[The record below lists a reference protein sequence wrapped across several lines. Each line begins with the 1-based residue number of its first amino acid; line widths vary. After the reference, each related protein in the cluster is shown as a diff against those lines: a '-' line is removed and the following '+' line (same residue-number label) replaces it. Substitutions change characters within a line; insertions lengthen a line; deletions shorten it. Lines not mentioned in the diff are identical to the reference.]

1 MSSRSVLGFVTL
13 AALAGAGSVAAAT
26 GPAVSL
32 SGGQIRW
39 FLSGR
44 LHTGDTVRC
53 VVRSQA
59 IRVKI
64 PAPSPAGMSGADF
77 AWKRGGASVQIARR
91 TNGAT
96 EIACGTVLASPIHR
110 ANMPYVIGQNGLGLI
125 RGPNR
130 LDRLERLF
138 GAASTLHSGAALCSA
153 AWTSIGLRATFVGTR
168 CRSSSILRSATVRGA
183 KWSSL
188 NGVRIGE
195 TAAEMRWQFPGTKRM
210 SSAHGHTVWL
220 LSTAIASSS
229 QLFAVTGPSGAVTSL
244 TNVIR

>member
-1 MSSRSVLGFVTL
+1 MAL
-13 AALAGAGSVAAAT
+13 AALATAGGVAAAT
-26 GPAVSL
+26 RPAVSL

-39 FLSGR
+39 FLPGA
-44 LHTGDTVRC
+44 LQTGDTVRC
-53 VVRSQA
+53 VVRGDE

-64 PAPSPAGMSGADF
+64 PPPSAGISGADF
-77 AWKRGGASVQIARR
+77 AWKRGGTSVQIARQ

-96 EIACGTVLASPIHR
+96 EIACGTMFASPIHR
-110 ANMPYVIGQNGLGLI
+110 ANMPYVIEQNGLGLI

-138 GAASTLHSGAALCSA
+138 GAASMIRPGAALCTA
-153 AWTSIGLRATFVGTR
+153 AWSSIGLRATFAGAR
-168 CRSSSILRSATVRGA
+168 CTGGSTLRSATVRGA

-195 TAAEMRWQFPGTKRM
+195 TAAEMRWQFPGTKRI
-210 SSAHGHTVWL
+210 SSGHGHTVWL

-229 QLFAVTGPSGAVTSL
+229 QLFAVTGPAGTVTSL